1 MKRLLV
7 HRKAYCKRGYARK
20 AYKRKGGVKV
30 SATKIKPFCVPRT
43 KFYIKDIGAV
53 GRSLRPRGMP
63 DLKKGRM
70 KYAVFKAL
78 GYEKRPSAL
87 TEAEWRRVFERSGI
101 TGRSW
106 LGMLATQVAR
116 RKFAKE
122 PKRAEAKRAFQK
134 AIKVLR
140 KERKGELIPVE
151 AIRKKQLM
159 KLKKIM

>member
-1 MKRLLV
+1 MRKLLV

-20 AYKRKGGVKV
+20 AYKRKGGIKV
-30 SATKIKPFCVPRT
+30 PATKIKPFCVPRT
-43 KFYIKDIGAV
+43 RFYIKDIGAV
-53 GRSLRPRGMP
+53 GRSLRPRGMS

-78 GYEKRPSAL
+78 GYEKHPSAL
-87 TEAEWRRVFERSGI
+87 TEAEWRRVFEKSGI

-116 RKFAKE
+116 RKYAKTGE
-122 PKRAEAKRAFQK
+122 RKKQKTAFQK
-134 AIKVLR
+134 AIAVLR

-151 AIRKKQLM
+151 AIRKRQLM
-159 KLKKIM
+159 RLKKVM